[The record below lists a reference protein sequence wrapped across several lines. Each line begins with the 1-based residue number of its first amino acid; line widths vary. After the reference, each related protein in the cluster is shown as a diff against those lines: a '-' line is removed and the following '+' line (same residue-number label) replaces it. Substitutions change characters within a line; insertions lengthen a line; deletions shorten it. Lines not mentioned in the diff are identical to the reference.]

1 MTAVTDTLICRLNR
15 GMERHNANP
24 IKPSAKAGAPRREK
38 PADFREQFIRL
49 GWDCVDHYST
59 SWKVVAR
66 WLDEEG
72 RDEVKADR
80 RAFRQL
86 QFLEQRFTTIIDATP
101 SVMAVNS
108 ARAIGRLIAEAGATF
123 GGRPA

>member
-1 MTAVTDTLICRLNR
+1 MTAVNSAPLHRLNR
-15 GMERHNANP
+15 GMTSPIINARRQD
-24 IKPSAKAGAPRREK
+24 AKAGAPLRER

-72 RDEVKADR
+72 RAEVKADR

-86 QFLEQRFTTIIDATP
+86 QGLEQRFTSIVDATP
-101 SVMAVNS
+101 SVMAVSS
-108 ARAIGRLIAEAGATF
+108 ARAIGRLIADVGATIRQ
-123 GGRPA
+123 RPA

>member
-1 MTAVTDTLICRLNR
+1 MTAVNDTPRHRLNR
-15 GMERHNANP
+15 GMNP
-24 IKPSAKAGAPRREK
+24 ARTNENTQDVRAGAPLRER

-72 RDEVKADR
+72 RAAVKADR
-80 RAFRQL
+80 KAFRQI
-86 QFLEQRFTTIIDATP
+86 QGLEHRFTTIVDATP
-101 SVMAVNS
+101 SVMAVSS
-108 ARAIGRLIAEAGATF
+108 ARAIGRLIADVGTTIGQRTA
-123 GGRPA
+123 